1 MSSNSSKISGSIISA
16 SAFASSAPPPA
27 EPPNANSSPIPFSPP
42 ALTDLKAEL
51 PPLAALSPIKAT
63 GPVEEKLPSRN
74 LLSLS
79 TIFPEVD
86 SALCREGAASLK
98 REGDAPASAGPTY
111 GDTPSSSCSKLPFPF
126 VLLLAEAPGSGN

>member
-1 MSSNSSKISGSIISA
+1 MISA

-27 EPPNANSSPIPFSPP
+27 APPNGNSSPIPFSPP
-42 ALTDLKAEL
+42 APTALKAEL
-51 PPLAALSPIKAT
+51 PPLIPLSPIKAT
-63 GPVEEKLPSRN
+63 GPVEEKLFSRS

-98 REGDAPASAGPTY
+98 REGDAPAPAPAGPTY
-111 GDTPSSSCSKLPFPF
+111 GDTPSSSCSKLLPF